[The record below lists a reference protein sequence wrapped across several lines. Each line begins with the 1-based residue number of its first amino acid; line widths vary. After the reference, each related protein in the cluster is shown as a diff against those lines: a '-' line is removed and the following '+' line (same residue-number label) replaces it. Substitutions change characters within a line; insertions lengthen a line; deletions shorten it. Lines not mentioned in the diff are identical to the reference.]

1 MDYDDDDSTEK
12 TKKVQ
17 RFWKSSGLEELERNL
32 KNNRLEL
39 NASDFINPGDVEDA
53 WDTRNELRNRMEDL
67 IQKNGLASLAEKCGI
82 VLKDSSAGWLS
93 DDGLIDR
100 VTVLQILMEDLL
112 ELERLRKKLWMMV
125 NVGQRQSTINTFNI
139 MGGLGTLIFAPAA
152 FVTNC
157 IWLWRCN
164 KTADSD
170 NPNLFCKTDGL
181 QWGSM
186 GLHPFLMS
194 AAFLLFVPSAACAYR
209 AIRGVCGASHSAA
222 MIVHVLLQITAAILA
237 GLGVSTAWISH
248 ESSGTPHF
256 HSSHSIMGSVLLSV
270 YAAQIITSLFVFIW
284 GSNELRAS
292 FHILH
297 MAAGQAVTFGGFLV
311 AAMGIIYF
319 ESETYSNN
327 WDDSG
332 TNGYW
337 RPMMTVTQYCI
348 ICAMMSMV
356 LLFYGK
362 LLKRK

>member
-53 WDTRNELRNRMEDL
+53 WDTRNELRDRMEDL
-67 IQKNGLASLAEKCGI
+67 VRENELSSLALVCGI
-82 VLKDSSAGWLS
+82 TMKHSSDVLS

-100 VTVLQILMEDLL
+100 VTVLQVLMEDLL
-112 ELERLRKKLWMMV
+112 DLERLRKELGKKV
-125 NVGQRQSTINTFNI
+125 SVGKHQNTINTFNI

-157 IWLWRCN
+157 MWLWRCN
-164 KTADSD
+164 NTAHSD
-170 NPNLFCKTDGL
+170 NPNLFCNTDGL
-181 QWGSM
+181 VWGSM

-194 AAFLLFVPSAACAYR
+194 AAFLLFVPAAACAYR
-209 AIRGVCGASHSAA
+209 VIRGVCGASHSAA
-222 MIVHVLLQITAAILA
+222 MIVHVLLQLTAAILA
-237 GLGVSTAWISH
+237 WAGVSTAWIAH
-248 ESSGTPHF
+248 DSSDTPHF

-270 YAAQIITSLFVFIW
+270 YAAQIITSLFVFTL
-284 GSNELRAS
+284 GSKELRAS

-297 MAAGQAVTFGGFLV
+297 MAAGQAVTLGGFLV

-319 ESETYSNN
+319 ESETYTNN

-332 TNGYW
+332 RNGYW
-337 RPMMTVTQYCI
+337 RPMMTATQYCI

-362 LLKRK
+362 LLKKK